1 MGCGRGYWRVK
12 MDVVEEE
19 EEKEDGTGQVLSMP
33 VGIDS

>member
-1 MGCGRGYWRVK
+1 MGLGRGYWRVK

-19 EEKEDGTGQVLSMP
+19 EKEDGKGQVLGMP